1 MPQTQEHLLD
11 ELVNAAKSLA
21 PDKLLEALDFIG
33 YLQYR
38 SASSPYPERGS
49 AQALLAHA
57 GTFHFG
63 SGELDQLLAD
73 IARMRELDME
83 SYA

>member
-1 MPQTQEHLLD
+1 MTPTQEHLLD
-11 ELVNAAKSLA
+11 ELLQAAKSLA

-33 YLQYR
+33 YLRYR
-38 SASSPYPERGS
+38 GADPQRPERGS
-49 AQALLAHA
+49 AQALLPHV

-73 IARMRELDME
+73 IAHMRALDME
-83 SYA
+83 RYA

>member
-1 MPQTQEHLLD
+1 MEQTTEYLLD
-11 ELVNAAKSLA
+11 QLLNAAKSLA
-21 PDKLLEALDFIG
+21 PDKLLEALDSIG

-38 SASSPYPERGS
+38 GASPARPERGS
-49 AQALLAHA
+49 AQALLPHA

-73 IARMRELDME
+73 IAQMRALNLE